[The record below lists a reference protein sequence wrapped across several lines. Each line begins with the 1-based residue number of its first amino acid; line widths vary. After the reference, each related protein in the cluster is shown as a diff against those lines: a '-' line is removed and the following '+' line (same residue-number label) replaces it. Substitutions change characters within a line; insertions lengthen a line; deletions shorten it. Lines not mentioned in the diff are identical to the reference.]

1 MTTQAKKHPSD
12 SPLSLGDLQ
21 RILGE
26 TFLDKDKE
34 RGDEATFLYF
44 VSEVG
49 ELAEAMRDK
58 KKRELEKEFADVL
71 AWLIS
76 VANLKGVS
84 MEEVMLRYYLR
95 CPNCC
100 SVPCQ
105 CVSKP

>member
-1 MTTQAKKHPSD
+1 MTQAKKPRSD
-12 SPLSLGDLQ
+12 TPLTLGEIQRVLGD
-21 RILGE
+21 
-26 TFLDKDKE
+26 TFLDKDKA
-34 RGDEATFLYF
+34 RGVEATFLYF

-58 KKRELEKEFADVL
+58 KKRDLEKEFADVL

-84 MEEVMLRYYLR
+84 MEDVMRKHYLC
-95 CPNCC
+95 CPNCGRI
-100 SVPCQ
+100 PCQ